1 MIVNCIIQARLGSTR
16 LPGKVL
22 MKIEG
27 KSLLAYLVERLQK
40 STRLG
45 KIIVAVPKED
55 EEEFLKAARSD
66 LRPYQGPHEIVFVA
80 GDELDVAARFAG
92 ALKAYPCDAFVRVCA
107 DSPLLDPILVDEAIR
122 LFHMKQP
129 DIACN
134 IHPRTFPMGQ
144 CVEVVN
150 TATFLEERV
159 HFSESDREHVTS
171 FFYSH
176 ATDYDIVNFEYHIDR
191 SGNSMVVDTQED
203 FDRMKALI
211 EGLLKPHTEY
221 GWQSLMLAQAFP
233 LTATQ
238 KKQMKSCQF

>member
-1 MIVNCIIQARLGSTR
+1 MVFNVIIQARLGSTR

-22 MKIEG
+22 MEIEG
-27 KSLLAYLVERLQK
+27 KPLLQYLIERLRKCQ
-40 STRLG
+40 RVD
-45 KIIVAVPKED
+45 KIILAVPFGD
-55 EEEFLKAARSD
+55 MARLFTGLAD
-66 LRPYQGPHEIVFVA
+66 AVLC
-80 GDELDVAARFAG
+80 GDEFDVASRFAA
-92 ALKAYPCDAFVRVCA
+92 ALKANPCDAFVRVCA
-107 DSPLLDPILVDEAIR
+107 DSPLLDPILVDKAIH
-122 LFHMKQP
+122 LFHMKRP

-159 HFSESDREHVTS
+159 HFSQSDREHVTS

-176 ATDYDIVNFEYHIDR
+176 SNDYDIVNFEYHIDR
-191 SGNSMVVDTQED
+191 SDNSMVVDTQED
-203 FDRMKALI
+203 FDCMKALI

-238 KKQMKSCQF
+238 KKQVKSCPS

>member
-1 MIVNCIIQARLGSTR
+1 MEIA
-16 LPGKVL
+16 GKPL
-22 MKIEG
+22 ITY
-27 KSLLAYLVERLQK
+27 LLERLK
-40 STRLG
+40 KTRVD
-45 KIIVAVPKED
+45 KIILAIPEED
-55 EEEFLKAARSD
+55 EWSFGGEWADGLFC
-66 LRPYQGPHEIVFVA
+66 

-107 DSPLLDPILVDEAIR
+107 DSPLLDPILVDEAIH
-122 LFHMKQP
+122 LFHMKRP

-176 ATDYDIVNFEYHIDR
+176 SNDYDIENFEYIKDV
-191 SGNSMVVDTQED
+191 SKNSLVVDTQDD
-203 FDRMKALI
+203 FDRVKCII
-211 EGLLKPHTEY
+211 ERLNGPHEQY
-221 GWQSLMLAQAFP
+221 GWQELL
-233 LTATQ
+233 L
-238 KKQMKSCQF
+238 CQS

>member
-1 MIVNCIIQARLGSTR
+1 MIFNVIIQARLGSTR

-22 MKIEG
+22 MEIEG
-27 KSLLAYLVERLQK
+27 KPLIGYLLERLK
-40 STRLG
+40 KTKAD
-45 KIIVAVPKED
+45 KIILAIPEKD
-55 EEEFLKAARSD
+55 LQGFADYGEFGIDGYVGA
-66 LRPYQGPHEIVFVA
+66 
-80 GDELDVAARFAG
+80 ELDVADRFAG

-107 DSPLLDPILVDEAIR
+107 DSPLLDPILVDEAIH
-122 LFHMKQP
+122 LFHMKRP

-176 ATDYDIVNFEYHIDR
+176 SNDYDIENFEYIKDV
-191 SGNSMVVDTQED
+191 SKNSLVVDTQED
-203 FDRMKALI
+203 FDRVKNI
-211 EGLLKPHTEY
+211 IGRCSRPHVEY
-221 GWQSLMLAQAFP
+221 GWQELL
-233 LTATQ
+233 
-238 KKQMKSCQF
+238 CQSVQ

>member
-1 MIVNCIIQARLGSTR
+1 MKVHCIIQARLGSTR

-22 MKIEG
+22 MEIEG
-27 KSLLAYLVERLQK
+27 KPLIGCLLERLK
-40 STRLG
+40 KCT
-45 KIIVAVPKED
+45 KVDNIILAIPEND
-55 EEEFLKAARSD
+55 AGEFNGELVSD
-66 LRPYQGPHEIVFVA
+66 VYT

-107 DSPLLDPILVDEAIR
+107 DSPLLDPILVDEAIH
-122 LFHMKQP
+122 LFHMKRP

-171 FFYSH
+171 FFYNHSN
-176 ATDYDIVNFEYHIDR
+176 DYDIQNFEYYKNL
-191 SGNSMVVDTQED
+191 SKYSMLVDTQED
-203 FDRMKALI
+203 FDRVKSIIGRLN
-211 EGLLKPHTEY
+211 LPHTEY
-221 GWQSLMLAQAFP
+221 IWQELLLA
-233 LTATQ
+233 
-238 KKQMKSCQF
+238 S

>member
-22 MKIEG
+22 MEIEG
-27 KSLLAYLVERLQK
+27 KPLLQYLIERLKKCQ
-40 STRLG
+40 RVD
-45 KIIVAVPKED
+45 KIILAVPQKDIHAFKSFACWDKAKIIETIVSSRRERED
-55 EEEFLKAARSD
+55 END
-66 LRPYQGPHEIVFVA
+66 VA
-80 GDELDVAARFAG
+80 GRIAANLEFF
-92 ALKAYPCDAFVRVCA
+92 PCDAFVRVCA
-107 DSPLLDPILVDEAIR
+107 DSPLLDPILVDEAIH
-122 LFHMKQP
+122 LFHMKRP

-176 ATDYDIVNFEYHIDR
+176 ATDYDIENFEYIKNL
-191 SGNSMVVDTQED
+191 SKSSMVVDTQED
-203 FDRMKALI
+203 FDRVRNII
-211 EGLLKPHTEY
+211 ERLNGPHIDY
-221 GWQSLMLAQAFP
+221 GWQELLLA
-233 LTATQ
+233 
-238 KKQMKSCQF
+238 S